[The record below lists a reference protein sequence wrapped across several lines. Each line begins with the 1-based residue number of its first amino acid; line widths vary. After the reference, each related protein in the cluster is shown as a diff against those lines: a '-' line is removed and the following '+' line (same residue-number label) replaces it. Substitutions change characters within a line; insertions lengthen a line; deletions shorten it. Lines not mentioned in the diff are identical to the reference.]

1 MVIIN
6 DTNIWIDLKFI
17 NLLDKVF
24 LLPYDIAV
32 PDILYNEELKDMD
45 GAILES
51 NGIKILEMTQD
62 EILETAMRS
71 QQTNRVSFNDLTTLV
86 VAKKRGYILV
96 TGDGNLRKIAQKEK
110 LILKGTIWIIDEMV
124 SNAVISHKEA
134 AYACQKLIEIQ
145 RRLPQDELLKRIEK
159 WIAIDEVAID

>member
-86 VAKKRGYILV
+86 VAKKE
-96 TGDGNLRKIAQKEK
+96 A
-110 LILKGTIWIIDEMV
+110 
-124 SNAVISHKEA
+124 IS
-134 AYACQKLIEIQ
+134 
-145 RRLPQDELLKRIEK
+145 
-159 WIAIDEVAID
+159 